1 MTLSRPTS
9 EAATPGSTPPRP
21 KSPAAA
27 RHHLVAVAALV
38 ILGLLAYSNAFRGDF
53 VFDDFQF
60 IVDNPVIREL
70 SNYFAGSAGYR
81 SSPHRV
87 VAFATFALNYAV
99 GRLDPAGYRVVN
111 IAIHLLNGVLAYA
124 LVCLLFR
131 TTALRRSGLA
141 DSARWIALVAAALFV
156 AHPLQ
161 TQAVAYVAQRMA
173 SLATTFYLLAVVL
186 YLRWRVAREARPAS
200 RLRAAAEYVPILL
213 ATIVAMK
220 TKEIAFTLPLAVAL
234 LEAVLFQGDARKRAL
249 YVGPILATLPII
261 PLTMIDLG
269 GASSLAAQAAA
280 VTNQTDHSRWDYLIT
295 QLPAVATYLRLV
307 AVPVGQ
313 NVDHDFPLFTSP
325 FAAPVLGAA
334 ALLALVA
341 IFAVWLLRRSR
352 ASAPEPLDPA
362 ARLVALGI
370 AWFFLALSVES
381 SFIPIGD
388 VFFEHRVYLP
398 SVGLFAAI
406 ATGGALVAAR
416 FRTARARPIALA
428 VGGAIVLVLAVTT
441 FVRNEVWRSEL
452 SLWSDAAAKAP
463 NKPRPHLNLGQA
475 LMAKHDVDAAIAQY
489 RLALR
494 VDPEY
499 VDAHNNLGVALVE
512 KGQVDEAIAHL
523 ELAVALLP
531 SDANAQYNL
540 GLAYGRKGRIEL
552 AREHMQLGMRLRA
565 EGK

>member
-1 MTLSRPTS
+1 MTLPRPIS
-9 EAATPGSTPPRP
+9 KDVTPGSMPSRP
-21 KSPAAA
+21 KIPAAA
-27 RHHLVAVAALV
+27 RRHLVAVAALV
-38 ILGLLAYSNAFRGDF
+38 TLGLLAYSNAFRGDF

-60 IVDNPVIREL
+60 IVDNPVIRDL
-70 SNYFAGSAGYR
+70 SNYFVSSAGYR
-81 SSPHRV
+81 ASPHRV
-87 VAFATFALNYAV
+87 VAFASFALNHAV
-99 GRLDPAGYRVVN
+99 GGLDPAGYHVVN
-111 IAIHLLNGVLAYA
+111 IAIHLLNGSLAYA

-131 TTALRRSGLA
+131 TTALKRSALA
-141 DSARWIALVAAALFV
+141 DSGHWIALVAAALFV

-186 YLRWRVAREARPAS
+186 YLRWRIVREARPPGA
-200 RLRAAAEYVPILL
+200 LRAVAGYVPIL
-213 ATIVAMK
+213 AVTIVAMK
-220 TKEIAFTLPLAVAL
+220 TKEIAFTLPLSVAL
-234 LEAVLFQGDARKRAL
+234 LEAVLFQGDARRRAL

-269 GASSLAAQAAA
+269 GSASLAAQAAA

-307 AVPVGQ
+307 LVPVGQ

-325 FAAPVLGAA
+325 FAGPVIAAA

-341 IFAVWLLRRSR
+341 GFAVWLLRRSR
-352 ASAPEPLDPA
+352 ASAPAPLDPA
-362 ARLVALGI
+362 ARIVALGI
-370 AWFFLALSVES
+370 AWFFLTLSVES

-398 SVGLFAAI
+398 SVGLFAAL
-406 ATGGALVAAR
+406 ATGGALVV
-416 FRTARARPIALA
+416 ARAGDARAKAIALA

-463 NKPRPHLNLGQA
+463 SKPRPHLNLGQA

-494 VDPEY
+494 ADPEY
-499 VDAHNNLGVALVE
+499 VEAHNNLGVALVE

-531 SDANAQYNL
+531 SDADAQYNL
-540 GLAYGRKGRIEL
+540 GLAYGRKGRIDL
-552 AREHMQLGMRLRA
+552 AREHMQLGMRLRS